1 MATQAQGL
9 SLFEA
14 ARRMGVPFQRE
25 VEPQDKEVTVNGM
38 KFHYLDWG
46 TEGRQ
51 PLVFLH
57 GNSQQAHSWDFI
69 SLAICDN
76 YHCMAPDARGHGDS
90 DWAPQ
95 GEYTVDAYVQD
106 LAGFIDALGLE
117 QVILVGH
124 SMGGRTCYVYTSQH
138 PEKVKA
144 LAIVDSGPRAI
155 SAGISRM
162 DQFKQLPDLLDT
174 YEEFTDR
181 VMEYTGRAR
190 EQVAGALKHTIRQ
203 MPDGKWTWKYDKLL
217 RSSNRPLRGDDGL
230 SERLWGYLEQLK
242 CPTLVVRGAYS
253 KVLTQEIAEETVQR
267 LRHGGLAVVED
278 AGHLVPGDN
287 PPGFSRVLEEFLDGC
302 R

>member
-25 VEPQDKEVTVNGM
+25 VEPQNKEVTVNGM

-106 LAGFIDALGLE
+106 LAGFVDALGLE
-117 QVILVGH
+117 QI
-124 SMGGRTCYVYTSQH
+124 
-138 PEKVKA
+138 
-144 LAIVDSGPRAI
+144 I
-155 SAGISRM
+155 
-162 DQFKQLPDLLDT
+162 
-174 YEEFTDR
+174 
-181 VMEYTGRAR
+181 
-190 EQVAGALKHTIRQ
+190 
-203 MPDGKWTWKYDKLL
+203 LL
-217 RSSNRPLRGDDGL
+217 RIYLPTPGESESPCHSGLRPTCHIRWHL
-230 SERLWGYLEQLK
+230 
-242 CPTLVVRGAYS
+242 P
-253 KVLTQEIAEETVQR
+253 
-267 LRHGGLAVVED
+267 HGPLQAV
-278 AGHLVPGDN
+278 A
-287 PPGFSRVLEEFLDGC
+287 
-302 R
+302 